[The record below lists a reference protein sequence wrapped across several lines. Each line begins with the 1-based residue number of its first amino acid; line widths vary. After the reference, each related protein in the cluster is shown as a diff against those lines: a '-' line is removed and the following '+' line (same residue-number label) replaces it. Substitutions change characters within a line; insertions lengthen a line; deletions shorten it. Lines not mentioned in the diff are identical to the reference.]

1 MSVKIVVVNGRPG
14 CGKTTFEE
22 ICQKKCDYLMYRPG
36 WNKGHY
42 LWVDI
47 CSTVDFVKQI
57 AIFCGWDKTKTLHN
71 RKFLSDLKDLLS
83 EWNDIPFKK
92 IKERADMLTRE
103 GGDWIL
109 FVDSR
114 EPAEIQRF
122 KDEMNATTVL
132 IRRPEVESIE
142 TSNHADAEVFNFDY
156 DLTIWNNS
164 DIMNLENETEK
175 FLEYMKG
182 AKEYDWNYR

>member
-1 MSVKIVVVNGRPG
+1 
-14 CGKTTFEE
+14 
-22 ICQKKCDYLMYRPG
+22 
-36 WNKGHY
+36 
-42 LWVDI
+42 
-47 CSTVDFVKQI
+47 
-57 AIFCGWDKTKTLHN
+57 
-71 RKFLSDLKDLLS
+71 
-83 EWNDIPFKK
+83 
-92 IKERADMLTRE
+92 MLTRE

-142 TSNHADAEVFNFDY
+142 TSNHADAEVFNFNY

-182 AKEYDWNYR
+182 AKEYDWNY

>member
-1 MSVKIVVVNGRPG
+1 MSVKVVVCNGRPMS
-14 CGKTTFEE
+14 GKSTFQE
-22 ICQKKCDYLMYRPG
+22 ICQKKCGYLMRRPG
-36 WNKGHY
+36 WHQDCY
-42 LWVDI
+42 LWIDI
-47 CSTVDFVKQI
+47 CSTVEFVKQV
-57 AIFCGWDKTKTLHN
+57 AIYCGWDRTKTPHN

-92 IKERADMLTRE
+92 IKERADMLIRG

-122 KDEMNATTVL
+122 KDELNATTLL
-132 IRRPEVESIE
+132 IRRPEVENIE
-142 TSNHADAEVFNFDY
+142 TSNHADEEVFNFNY

-164 DIMNLENETEK
+164 DIINLENEVEK

-182 AKEYDWNYR
+182 AKEYAWNN

>member
-1 MSVKIVVVNGRPG
+1 MVKVVVVNGRPG

-22 ICQKKCDYLMYRPG
+22 ICKNLE
-36 WNKGHY
+36 NKFS
-42 LWVDI
+42 LRFDI
-47 CSTVDFVKQI
+47 NKPLHCSIMSTVDIVKDI
-57 AIFCGWDKTKTLHN
+57 AYICGWDGTKTSEN
-71 RKFLSDLKDLLS
+71 RKMLSDLKDYLTQCADL
-83 EWNDIPFKK
+83 PFKS
-92 IKERADMLTRE
+92 IKSAVKSLEEVTGNIDT
-103 GGDWIL
+103 IL

-132 IRRPEVESIE
+132 IRRPEVENIE
-142 TSNHADAEVFNFDY
+142 TSNHADAEVFNFNY

-164 DIMNLENETEK
+164 DIINLENEAEK

-182 AKEYDWNYR
+182 APHYEYDN